1 MVKFLV
7 VFEMVDIKGLLPFF
21 DLGIEWIFRKPTS
34 RSFSV
39 VFLLIIFPKWDYSS
53 LVSSFIAFFGGVIGG
68 IMCLD
73 PLFPR
78 SSGVSLP

>member
-34 RSFSV
+34 RYLSLV
-39 VFLLIIFPKWDYSS
+39 CLLMKRLPKQDRYS
-53 LVSSFIAFFGGVIGG
+53 LVSSFKVFSFQ
-68 IMCLD
+68 
-73 PLFPR
+73 
-78 SSGVSLP
+78 